1 MMFDLPDAES
11 TEALGH
17 ALAAALPSP
26 FAGRMVLLEG
36 ELGSGKTTLAR
47 ALLRALGHRGPVPS
61 PTYTLV
67 EPYELPGGKIYH
79 IDLYRINDESELP
92 YLGWDEFADGLS
104 LVEWPQRAATLC
116 GTADLRIRL
125 SYAGT
130 GRRAILESLGTRV
143 DERFE
148 ARLRQAF
155 ARATGAPEAAG

>member
-1 MMFDLPDAES
+1 MIFDLPDAES
-11 TEALGH
+11 TEALGQ
-17 ALAAALPSP
+17 ALAAALSPP

-67 EPYELPGGKIYH
+67 EPYELPDGKIYH
-79 IDLYRINDESELP
+79 IDLYRINDEGELP

-104 LVEWPQRAATLC
+104 LVEWPQRAASLC
-116 GTADLRIRL
+116 GKEDLRIRL
-125 SYAGT
+125 SYADG
-130 GRRAILESLGTRV
+130 GRRAILEFPGPPV

-155 ARATGAPEAAG
+155 THATGSSGPAG